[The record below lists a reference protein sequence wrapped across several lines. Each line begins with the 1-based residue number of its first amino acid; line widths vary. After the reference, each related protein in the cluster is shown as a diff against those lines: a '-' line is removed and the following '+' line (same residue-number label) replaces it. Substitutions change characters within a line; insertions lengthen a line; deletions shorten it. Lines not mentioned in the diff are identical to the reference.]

1 MVFVEI
7 LQGDTVMSGP
17 KLSVAEIERRRQEQ
31 LERERQ
37 ELLRK
42 LREAQRTYRQAC
54 DKIEDTKRYALSL
67 LTQIDDMY
75 KGDARKAIDNVLVT
89 LNMKLV
95 VDDKDIQSYLAAAN
109 AMEKDIKKV
118 ISDVDKSLGVF
129 LTQDKTNQKLSKSN
143 SIHQSFQAYISLSSD
158 PVNVLTIDFK
168 NNYDR
173 KQLLNKINQILIH
186 YKWMRIH
193 GKTDLIRQYAA
204 KAEENIQNIITNNG
218 LKYSDIVS
226 QLQSIINEE
235 VDVVRRE
242 TETAA
247 LYDNYVAIATLMN
260 ISPKKPSDFFDAKAI
275 KKDISDL
282 NCKLRKKDEMDYIA
296 DQINDA
302 MISLGYGLVT
312 SMVLTRKDQ
321 SEMDCSLYQADDE
334 TGIAIYT
341 DQTGAVMMRMTVLG
355 DDTDITEDDRDFS
368 LQRQIDFC
376 AGHADIVDAL
386 AERGVYL
393 KQKSYLEPDKKH
405 TYKVNMNSTGSTVQ
419 KDANGQTILKKD
431 KIDRRKRRRANRKK
445 VRAM

>member
-1 MVFVEI
+1 
-7 LQGDTVMSGP
+7 MSGP
-17 KLSVAEIERRRQEQ
+17 KLSAAEIERRRQEQ

-37 ELLRK
+37 EALRR
-42 LREAQRTYRQAC
+42 LREAQKTYRLAC

-67 LTQIDDMY
+67 LSQIDDMY
-75 KGDARKAIDNVLVT
+75 SGDARKAADAILST
-89 LNMKLV
+89 LKV
-95 VDDKDIQSYLAAAN
+95 RTISDDKDTQAYLAAAGT
-109 AMEKDIKKV
+109 MENDAQKV
-118 ISDVDKSLGVF
+118 VSDLDRSLSVF
-129 LTQDKTNQKLSKSN
+129 LSRSKADQKLTKADSV
-143 SIHQSFQAYISLSSD
+143 HQSFQAYMSLSND
-158 PVNVLTIDFK
+158 PIDVSTIDFK
-168 NNYDR
+168 SNYDR
-173 KQLLNKINQILIH
+173 NQLLDKINQILIH
-186 YKWMRIH
+186 YKWVSVH
-193 GKTDLIRQYAA
+193 GKTDLIRQYAV
-204 KAEENIQNIITNNG
+204 KAEGKI
-218 LKYSDIVS
+218 
-226 QLQSIINEE
+226 QSIVDNKRLKDSDVVNQVQSVINEE
-235 VDVVRRE
+235 ADIIRRE
-242 TETAA
+242 TEITA
-247 LYDNYVAIATLMN
+247 LYDDYVAIATMADV
-260 ISPKKPSDFFDAKAI
+260 IPKNPSDFADAQAI
-275 KKDISDL
+275 KKDIADL

-312 SMVLTRKDQ
+312 SRVLTRKDQ

-355 DDTDITEDDRDFS
+355 DDSDITEDDRDFS

-405 TYKVNMNSTGSTVQ
+405 TYKVNMNATGSTVQ

-431 KIDRRKRRRANRKK
+431 KVDRRKRRRANKKK

>member
-1 MVFVEI
+1 
-7 LQGDTVMSGP
+7 MSGP
-17 KLSVAEIERRRQEQ
+17 KLSAAEIERRRQEQ

-37 ELLRK
+37 EALRR
-42 LREAQRTYRQAC
+42 LREAQKTYRLAC

-67 LTQIDDMY
+67 LSQIDDMY
-75 KGDARKAIDNVLVT
+75 RGDARKAADAILST
-89 LNMKLV
+89 LKIRTIS
-95 VDDKDIQSYLAAAN
+95 DDKDTQAYLAAAG
-109 AMEKDIKKV
+109 AMENDAQKV
-118 ISDVDKSLGVF
+118 VSDLDRSLSVF
-129 LTQDKTNQKLSKSN
+129 LSRSKADQKLTKADSV
-143 SIHQSFQAYISLSSD
+143 HQSFQAYMSLSND
-158 PVNVLTIDFK
+158 PIDVSTIDFK
-168 NNYDR
+168 SNYDR
-173 KQLLNKINQILIH
+173 NQLLDKINQILIH
-186 YKWMRIH
+186 YKWVSVH
-193 GKTDLIRQYAA
+193 GKTDLIRQYAV
-204 KAEENIQNIITNNG
+204 KAEGKIQSVVDNKR
-218 LKYSDIVS
+218 LKDSDVVN
-226 QLQSIINEE
+226 QVQSVINEE
-235 VDVVRRE
+235 ADIIRRE
-242 TETAA
+242 TEITA
-247 LYDNYVAIATLMN
+247 LYDDYVAIATMADV
-260 ISPKKPSDFFDAKAI
+260 IPKNPSDFTDAQAI
-275 KKDISDL
+275 KKDIADL

-312 SMVLTRKDQ
+312 SRILTRKDQ

-355 DDTDITEDDRDFS
+355 DDSDITEDDRDFS

-405 TYKVNMNSTGSTVQ
+405 TYKVNMNATGSTVQ

-431 KIDRRKRRRANRKK
+431 KVDRRKRRRANKKK

>member
-1 MVFVEI
+1 
-7 LQGDTVMSGP
+7 MSGP
-17 KLSVAEIERRRQEQ
+17 KLSAAEIERRRQEQ

-37 ELLRK
+37 EALRR
-42 LREAQRTYRQAC
+42 LREAQKTYRLAC

-67 LTQIDDMY
+67 LSQIDDMY
-75 KGDARKAIDNVLVT
+75 RGDARKAADAILFT
-89 LNMKLV
+89 LKIITIS
-95 VDDKDIQSYLAAAN
+95 DDKDTQAYLAAAG
-109 AMEKDIKKV
+109 AMENDAQKV
-118 ISDVDKSLGVF
+118 VSDLDRSLSVF
-129 LTQDKTNQKLSKSN
+129 LSRSKADQKLTKADSV
-143 SIHQSFQAYISLSSD
+143 HQSFQAYMSLSND
-158 PVNVLTIDFK
+158 PIDVSTIDFK
-168 NNYDR
+168 SNYDR
-173 KQLLNKINQILIH
+173 NQLLDKINQILIH
-186 YKWMRIH
+186 YKWVSVH
-193 GKTDLIRQYAA
+193 GKTDLIRQYAV
-204 KAEENIQNIITNNG
+204 KAEGKIQSVVDNKR
-218 LKYSDIVS
+218 LKDSDVVN
-226 QLQSIINEE
+226 QVQSVINEE
-235 VDVVRRE
+235 ADIIRRE
-242 TETAA
+242 TEITA
-247 LYDNYVAIATLMN
+247 LYDDYVAIATMADV
-260 ISPKKPSDFFDAKAI
+260 IPKNPSDFADAQAI
-275 KKDISDL
+275 KKDIADL

-312 SMVLTRKDQ
+312 SRVLTRKDQ

-355 DDTDITEDDRDFS
+355 DDSDITEDDRDFS

-405 TYKVNMNSTGSTVQ
+405 TYKVNMNATGSTVQ

-431 KIDRRKRRRANRKK
+431 KVDRRKRRRANKKK

>member
-1 MVFVEI
+1 
-7 LQGDTVMSGP
+7 MSGP
-17 KLSVAEIERRRQEQ
+17 KLSAAEIERRRQEQ

-37 ELLRK
+37 EALRR
-42 LREAQRTYRQAC
+42 LREAQKTYRLAC

-67 LTQIDDMY
+67 LSQIDDMY
-75 KGDARKAIDNVLVT
+75 SGDARKAADAILST
-89 LNMKLV
+89 LKV
-95 VDDKDIQSYLAAAN
+95 RTISDDKDTQAYLAAAGT
-109 AMEKDIKKV
+109 MENDAQKV
-118 ISDVDKSLGVF
+118 VSDLDRSLSVF
-129 LTQDKTNQKLSKSN
+129 LSRSKADQKLTKADSV
-143 SIHQSFQAYISLSSD
+143 HQSFQAYMSLSND
-158 PVNVLTIDFK
+158 PIDVSTIDFK
-168 NNYDR
+168 STYDR
-173 KQLLNKINQILIH
+173 NQLLDKINQILIH
-186 YKWMRIH
+186 YKWVSVH
-193 GKTDLIRQYAA
+193 GKTDLIRQYAV
-204 KAEENIQNIITNNG
+204 KAEGKI
-218 LKYSDIVS
+218 
-226 QLQSIINEE
+226 QSIVDNKRLKDSDVVNQVQSVINEE
-235 VDVVRRE
+235 ADIIRRE
-242 TETAA
+242 TEITA
-247 LYDNYVAIATLMN
+247 LYDDYVAIATMADV
-260 ISPKKPSDFFDAKAI
+260 IPKNLSDFADAQAI
-275 KKDISDL
+275 KKDIADL

-312 SMVLTRKDQ
+312 SRVLTRKDQ

-355 DDTDITEDDRDFS
+355 DDSDITEDDRDFS

-405 TYKVNMNSTGSTVQ
+405 TYKVNMNATGSRVQ

-431 KIDRRKRRRANRKK
+431 KVDRRKRRRANKKK